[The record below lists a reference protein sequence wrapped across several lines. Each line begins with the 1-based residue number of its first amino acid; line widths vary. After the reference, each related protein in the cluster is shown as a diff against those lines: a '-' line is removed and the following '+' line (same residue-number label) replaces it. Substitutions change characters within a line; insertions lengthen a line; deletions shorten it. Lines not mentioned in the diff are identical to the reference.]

1 MSRPLCPR
9 CSREYV
15 RRVSRVGLGER
26 LISLFYVYP
35 FRCQLCGHR
44 FKLLQRGVTYK
55 RVEEDRRE
63 YERLPVNFPATFTAG
78 GVNGQG
84 LVVDISIA
92 GCSFHTQAQLA
103 EGNILRMV
111 LQVPNE
117 THPVNLQA
125 AIVRSIRSGRAGVE
139 FLEFENGE
147 RERLQHF
154 IRGLILD
161 RWS

>member
-1 MSRPLCPR
+1 MPRPLCPR

-44 FKLLQRGVTYK
+44 FQLLQWGVKYN
-55 RVEEDRRE
+55 RIEEDRRE
-63 YERLPVNFPATFTAG
+63 YERMAVSFPATFATRGVKG
-78 GVNGQG
+78 GG

-92 GCSFHTQAQLA
+92 GCSFHTEAQLV
-103 EGNILRMV
+103 EGNIVSMELEV
-111 LQVPNE
+111 ANE
-117 THPVNLQA
+117 THPVHVEA
-125 AIVRSIRSGRAGVE
+125 AVVRSIRSGRAGVE
-139 FLEFENGE
+139 FLQFENGE
-147 RERLQHF
+147 RERLQRF

>member
-1 MSRPLCPR
+1 
-9 CSREYV
+9 
-15 RRVSRVGLGER
+15 VGLGER

-44 FKLLQRGVTYK
+44 FQLLQWGVKYK
-55 RVEEDRRE
+55 RIEEDRRE
-63 YERLPVNFPATFTAG
+63 YERIAVNFPATFAAS

-84 LVVDISIA
+84 LIVDISIA
-92 GCSFHTQAQLA
+92 GCSFHTEAQLVD
-103 EGNILRMV
+103 GNILRMG

-117 THPVNLQA
+117 TSPVNVAA
-125 AIVRSIRSGRAGVE
+125 AIVRSNRSDNAGVE
-139 FLEFENGE
+139 FLQFENGE
-147 RERLQHF
+147 RERLQRF

>member
-1 MSRPLCPR
+1 MARPLCPR
-9 CSREYV
+9 CSREYI
-15 RRVSRVGLGER
+15 RRVGRVGLGER

-44 FKLLQRGVTYK
+44 FQVLQWGVKYK
-55 RVEEDRRE
+55 RIEEDRRE
-63 YERLPVNFPATFTAG
+63 YERISVNFPATFAAS

-84 LVVDISIA
+84 LIVDISIA
-92 GCSFHTQAQLA
+92 GCSLHTEAQLVD
-103 EGNILRMV
+103 GNILRMG

-117 THPVNLQA
+117 TSPVNVAA
-125 AIVRSIRSGRAGVE
+125 AIVRSNRSGNSGVE
-139 FLEFENGE
+139 FLQFENGE
-147 RERLQHF
+147 RERLQRF

>member
-1 MSRPLCPR
+1 MPRPLCPR

-15 RRVSRVGLGER
+15 RRVRRVGLAER

-44 FKLLQRGVTYK
+44 FQLLQWGVKYK
-55 RVEEDRRE
+55 RLEEDRRE
-63 YERLPVNFPATFTAG
+63 YERMPVSFPATFVAD

-92 GCSFHTQAQLA
+92 GCSLRTESQIA
-103 EGNILRMV
+103 EGKIVSMGLPV
-111 LQVPNE
+111 ANE
-117 THPVNLQA
+117 THPVRVKA
-125 AIVRSIRSGRAGVE
+125 AIVRSFQAGRAGVE
-139 FLEFENGE
+139 FLQFDNGE
-147 RERLQHF
+147 RERLQSF

>member
-1 MSRPLCPR
+1 MLRPLCPR

-26 LISLFYVYP
+26 LISLFYIYP

-44 FKLLQRGVTYK
+44 FKLFQKGVTYK

-63 YERLPVNFPATFTAG
+63 YERLPVNFPATFVAG

-84 LVVDISIA
+84 LVVDISIG
-92 GCSFHTQAQLA
+92 GCSFHTEAQLA

-154 IRGLILD
+154 MRGLILD